1 MDLAQAFIFDAGW
14 LFFAAWGLVLVLV
27 SVIAFGRDISSLLGD
42 EAIST
47 PVRKL
52 PQ

>member
-14 LFFAAWGLVLVLV
+14 LFFAAWGLVLVLMSLV
-27 SVIAFGRDISSLLGD
+27 AFGHDISSLLGD
-42 EAIST
+42 EAIRT

-52 PQ
+52 R

>member
-14 LFFAAWGLVLVLV
+14 LFFAAWGLVLVLMGL
-27 SVIAFGRDISSLLGD
+27 IAFGHDISSLLSD
-42 EAIST
+42 DAIRT

-52 PQ
+52 R